1 MIHTHLTKM
10 KKSIFLGPSLEK
22 SWGMNTHEPNTELG
36 ASYQVRDTNPPVVKQ
51 WLTIPPN
58 KMCLLKAS
66 PATSANE
73 LPGHSKGSLV
83 LGWEHDGNI
92 WALGNWDNQPICCDK
107 EHDIFQSLITQVGCQ
122 STSTLVPGIETDN
135 SCGHAGIREP
145 ESWAQKYRYYHFK
158 WPHFHGSVTTS

>member
-1 MIHTHLTKM
+1 
-10 KKSIFLGPSLEK
+10 
-22 SWGMNTHEPNTELG
+22 MNTHEPNTELG
-36 ASYQVRDTNPPVVKQ
+36 ASYQVRDTNPPMVKQ

-92 WALGNWDNQPICCDK
+92 WALGNWV
-107 EHDIFQSLITQVGCQ
+107 L
-122 STSTLVPGIETDN
+122 
-135 SCGHAGIREP
+135 R
-145 ESWAQKYRYYHFK
+145 
-158 WPHFHGSVTTS
+158 